1 MDFSCDKLLSS
12 IDTTVEKM
20 TQSVKDECKK
30 LKQSEIETEERKELR
45 GKSVD
50 FIRDINKVSAGR
62 GTS

>member
-1 MDFSCDKLLSS
+1 
-12 IDTTVEKM
+12 M